1 MTNPV
6 TKSRKNQMKNTI
18 VKELEKNFRM
28 ADLIKKRLPEL
39 MGVTVLGAII
49 DIESVQYRVVE
60 VLGAKSDYAWC
71 VEASVEESEFPALVK
86 DGERH
91 LVYLPNLVTYQQILD
106 NPLDYFEKIAV
117 LAHDKDVDEDLRE
130 DFKNIENLVTMLKD

>member
-1 MTNPV
+1 M
-6 TKSRKNQMKNTI
+6 
-18 VKELEKNFRM
+18 
-28 ADLIKKRLPEL
+28 
-39 MGVTVLGAII
+39 
-49 DIESVQYRVVE
+49 VE
-60 VLGAKSDYAWC
+60 VLGANSDYAWC

-130 DFKNIENLVTMLKD
+130 DFKNIENLVTILKD